1 MYKNISHKEKVN
13 LRGDGYE
20 YIGSY
25 KIKDIT
31 IDGKNKNGKVVY
43 IRVKCP
49 YCNEEYDV
57 RYNSFVTRSH
67 KCSNCC
73 NDYENSFAYY
83 IQQELKE
90 PLNKY
95 WDWEKNTINPYLI
108 HKSSNKKVW
117 IKCTE
122 KDYHGSYLIELSNFY
137 IGRRCSYCARRK
149 IHPKDSFAQW
159 GIDKFGNDF
168 LEKYWSDKN
177 TLNPWKVSPQTNKT
191 IYIYCQEKEYH
202 NDYGGYPTTPNMF
215 YKGARCGYCHHL
227 RVHPKDS
234 FGGKY
239 PEKAKY
245 WSSNN
250 KISPYEVS
258 PKVHRS
264 YKFICEKCDEEFE
277 KRLDSLNQAD
287 SGVVCHKCNGSQGET
302 RIIRWSDKNNK
313 TYIHDEYYFND
324 LLGIKNSLL
333 RPDFI
338 YPQEKIWIE
347 YDGAQHDEWQEGW
360 QSKDNFITLQANDK
374 VKDLYAREHGWKL
387 IRIKAKDFNNIEFI
401 LEDIFNGLYL
411 K

>member
-1 MYKNISHKEKVN
+1 MYKNINHKEKVN

-20 YIGSY
+20 YVGSY

-31 IDGKNKNGKVVY
+31 IDGKNKKGKLVY

-49 YCNEEYDV
+49 YCNKEYDV
-57 RYNSFVTRSH
+57 SYNSFITRSD

-95 WDWEKNTINPYLI
+95 WDWGKNTVNPYLI
-108 HKSSNKKVW
+108 YKSSNKKVW

-122 KDYHGSYLIELSNFY
+122 KDYHGSYLIGLNNFC
-137 IGRRCSYCARRK
+137 IGKRCSYCACRE

-159 GIDKFGNDF
+159 GINKFGNDF

-177 TLNPWKVSPQTNKT
+177 TLNPWRISPQSNKT

-202 NDYGGYPTTPNMF
+202 NDYGGYSTTPSVF
-215 YKGARCGYCHHL
+215 YKGTRCGYCHHL

-234 FGGKY
+234 FGSKY

-250 KISPYEVS
+250 EISPYEVF
-258 PKVHRS
+258 PRAHRS
-264 YKFICEKCDEEFE
+264 YKFICEKCNKEFE

-287 SGVVCHKCNGSQGET
+287 SGVVCHKCNESKGET
-302 RIIRWSDKNNK
+302 KIVRWSDKNNK
-313 TYIHDEYYFND
+313 IYIHDEYYFDD
-324 LLGIKNSLL
+324 LLGVKNSLL

-374 VKDLYAREHGWKL
+374 VKDLYAKEHGWKL
-387 IRIKAKDFNNIEFI
+387 IRIKAKDFDNIENI
-401 LEDIFNGLYL
+401 LESIFNGLS
-411 K
+411 